1 SGSIE
6 TTVRL
11 PVNAV
16 ATFQLTAT
24 VAAGA
29 FGRLVNTVTAQ
40 NPAGFGNTAPVSAT
54 DTDTITRNADLA
66 ITKTGPASVVPGNA
80 ATYTITVT
88 NGGPASADKGSG
100 GGPPPPG
107 ATRRSHTRP
116 RTPGLPRAARS
127 PAAGGAPHHTNA

>member
-54 DTDTITRNADLA
+54 DIDTITRNADLA
-66 ITKTGPASVVPGNA
+66 ITKTGPASVVPGNP

-88 NGGPASADKGSG
+88 NGGPSSANNVSVSD
-100 GGPPPPG
+100 PTPPG
-107 ATRRSHTRP
+107 LTF
-116 RTPGLPRAARS
+116 
-127 PAAGGAPHHTNA
+127 